1 MNDEIRA
8 TVNARLTAKHM
19 SRADLARAINKTPQE
34 ITRALNGGRD
44 GGGKVPSI
52 WTAIFDALDLQ
63 LKAMPIDENGRT
75 SNRK

>member
-1 MNDEIRA
+1 MNDAIRA
-8 TVNARLTAKHM
+8 TVSARLSAKHM

-52 WTAIFDALDLQ
+52 WSAIFDALDLQ
-63 LKAMPIDENGRT
+63 LKAMPIEKN
-75 SNRK
+75 K

>member
-8 TVNARLTAKHM
+8 TVSARLTAKHM

-44 GGGKVPSI
+44 GGGKVPTVWI
-52 WTAIFDALDLQ
+52 GILQALDLQ
-63 LKAMPIDENGRT
+63 LIATLMDENKKAN
-75 SNRK
+75 SPE

>member
-8 TVNARLTAKHM
+8 TVSARLATKHM

-44 GGGKVPSI
+44 GGGKIPTI
-52 WTAIFDALDLQ
+52 WLAIFDALDLQ
-63 LKAMPIDENGRT
+63 LRATPIE
-75 SNRK
+75 SSKS

>member
-8 TVNARLTAKHM
+8 TVSARLTAKHM

-44 GGGKVPSI
+44 GGGKVPTVWI
-52 WTAIFDALDLQ
+52 AILQALELQ
-63 LKAMPIDENGRT
+63 LIATLMDENKKAN
-75 SNRK
+75 SPE